1 MSLGPVEW
9 ARLRAHFDALCELL
23 PDQREAAL
31 AALQEPPELLEAL
44 RRMLAA
50 DVEDRLGE
58 SALELAPNLA
68 QRAEADLARRS
79 EPDRI
84 GQRLGAWRIL
94 AIAGSGGMGHVY
106 RVERD
111 DGRFEAEAAIKIV
124 AAGVDAGRFLQERAV
139 LARLVHPGIAR
150 LLDGGECEDGRPFL
164 VMEFV
169 DGEPIDRWCE
179 GRRLPALARVR
190 LVLDAARAAAYAHA
204 RAVLHRDLK
213 PDNILVDANGQVK
226 LLDFGVAKLLDDE
239 ANAPLLTSAR
249 YFTPR
254 YAAPEQIAGEP
265 ATTAT
270 DVFALAVVLYEL
282 IAGRHP
288 FAGDDDRGGLPAR
301 MLTGEAVP
309 LRRALRVRPL
319 DLGGRLRDLEAVLG
333 KALQREPARRYAGM
347 DAFADE
353 LERVLDDLPV
363 RTRAPGG
370 RERFLRWL
378 RRNRVAGVALGVG
391 VLGLVAGISVALWQ
405 AREARLQRDAALL
418 EARRATRVAEFL
430 SDVFRAPNPERSR
443 GSDVSARSLLDR
455 GRKRLKTEL
464 GDDPDL
470 RLQMQRVIAD
480 TYRSLGLFDEAAAL
494 LSEGLED
501 SQGTARAALL
511 SDLGWVRAFQGRFEE
526 SAQRLR
532 EAVALSRAQGD
543 AAALSESLQR
553 LATPLI
559 NLGELDGAEAAA
571 REALALV
578 PAEDE
583 SQLTRR
589 LVLQGL
595 LAGVAYNRGD
605 LDAAERGY
613 REALATQRRVP
624 GASRTSI
631 AVAANNVATIAF
643 RRGRLVEAE
652 ALYREATALQREHF
666 GLDNAQVAMPLNSLG
681 LTLRRQDRGVEA
693 LATTREAAA
702 IYAAWNGLAH
712 SNSLATALDAAE
724 LAWLLGEEPGA
735 DLAPIEEPAT
745 ALAADAALRC
755 RFELLRELAAAAPDG
770 EAVARAA
777 DCLEAGKSAPAHRA
791 FARLAQARLSPDAD
805 AIARARELVEA
816 LVPRDP
822 FLDRLAAGLGA
833 P

>member
-1 MSLGPVEW
+1 MSLGPADW
-9 ARLRAHFDALCELL
+9 ARLRAHFDALCERS
-23 PDQREAAL
+23 PGECEAAL
-31 AALQEPPELLEAL
+31 ATLQETPELLDAL
-44 RRMLAA
+44 RRMLSA
-50 DVEDRLGE
+50 DAEDRLGE

-106 RVERD
+106 RAARD

-179 GRRLPALARVR
+179 THRLPALARVR

-239 ANAPLLTSAR
+239 AQAPLLTSAR

-282 IAGRHP
+282 IAARHP
-288 FAGDDDRGGLPAR
+288 FASDDDRGGLPGR
-301 MLTGEAVP
+301 MLTGEAMP
-309 LRRALRVRPL
+309 LRRALRARPL
-319 DLGGRLRDLEAVLG
+319 DLGSRLRDLEAVLG

-370 RERFLRWL
+370 RERLLRWL
-378 RRNRVAGVALGVG
+378 RRNRLAGVALAIGL
-391 VLGLVAGISVALWQ
+391 LGLALGTGLALWQ
-405 AREARLQRDAALL
+405 AREARAQRDAALQ

-443 GSDVSARSLLDR
+443 GSEVSARTLLDR
-455 GRKRLKTEL
+455 GRDRLATEL
-464 GDDPDL
+464 GDDPPL

-480 TYRSLGLFDEAAAL
+480 TYRSLGLFDEAEAL
-494 LSEGLED
+494 LREGLEGAD
-501 SQGTARAALL
+501 DAARAALL
-511 SDLGWVRAFQGRFEE
+511 SDLGWVHAFQGRFAD
-526 SAQRLR
+526 SAGRLR
-532 EAVALSRAQGD
+532 DAIALHRAKGD
-543 AAALSESLQR
+543 PAGLSESLQR

-559 NLGELDGAEAAA
+559 NLGEADAAEAAA
-571 REALALV
+571 NEALAMLDADD
-578 PAEDE
+578 PA
-583 SQLTRR
+583 QLSRR

-595 LAGVAYNRGD
+595 LAGAAYNRGD

-613 REALATQRRVP
+613 REALVTQRRVP
-624 GASRTSI
+624 GASRTAI

-643 RRGRLVEAE
+643 RRGRLEEAE
-652 ALYREATALQREHF
+652 ALYREAVTLQREHF
-666 GLDNAQVAMPLNSLG
+666 GLDNAQVASPLGSLG
-681 LTLRRQDRGVEA
+681 LTLRRQDRGGEA

-702 IYAAWNGLAH
+702 IFAAWSGAAH
-712 SNSLATALDAAE
+712 STSLMTGLDAAE
-724 LAWLLGEEPGA
+724 LAWLLGEDVA
-735 DLAPIEEPAT
+735 SDLARLDAEAS
-745 ALAADAALRC
+745 ALAPEAPPRC
-755 RFELLRELAAAAPDG
+755 RFELLRELAAAAPNG
-770 EAVARAA
+770 VVVARAA
-777 DCLEAGKSAPAHRA
+777 ECLEAGKSAPAHRA
-791 FARLAQARLSPDAD
+791 FARLAQARLRPDPD
-805 AIARARELVEA
+805 AIALARELVEA
-816 LVPRDP
+816 LVPPDP
-822 FLDRLAAGLGA
+822 FLDRLAARLGA